1 MQQEHLLT
9 TEIRTEWQTFAT
21 SAELCQKNKPNI
33 LCFITTIIINVMAV
47 NSSTSSC
54 AEPDLRTQS
63 HGNDSTNRAGF
74 ESALEEAEE

>member
-1 MQQEHLLT
+1 
-9 TEIRTEWQTFAT
+9 
-21 SAELCQKNKPNI
+21 
-33 LCFITTIIINVMAV
+33 MAV
-47 NSSTSSC
+47 NSSTSGC